1 MINGIAIVPNFGIEL
16 GMVEHTYDPS
26 TYCVKMEGFQVR
38 GQPGLH
44 SEACLNLL
52 PLRGVIIKIEL

>member
-1 MINGIAIVPNFGIEL
+1 MFNGIAIVPNFGIEL
-16 GMVEHTYDPS
+16 GLMEHSYDSS
-26 TYCVKMEGFQVR
+26 TYFVRVEGFQVR
-38 GQPGLH
+38 DQPGRH